1 LSKKAT
7 NITARHPEVF
17 DEEMQVLIREGHNPF
32 HFEGVRYVADVEES
46 KSLNGVR
53 SGVIISAS
61 GMCEAGRILHHLKQS
76 IGRPEDCI
84 LAVGYMAQ
92 GTLGRKLIEKYERVK
107 IFGERF
113 EVKCKVRSI
122 RGLSAHADYEELLR
136 TARPL
141 APKARVFVVHGE
153 EDAAMK
159 YADRLYEA
167 GFTQVDVPIRKEKFV
182 L

>member
-1 LSKKAT
+1 
-7 NITARHPEVF
+7 
-17 DEEMQVLIREGHNPF
+17 M
-32 HFEGVRYVADVEES
+32 
-46 KSLNGVR
+46 
-53 SGVIISAS
+53 
-61 GMCEAGRILHHLKQS
+61 
-76 IGRPEDCI
+76 
-84 LAVGYMAQ
+84 
-92 GTLGRKLIEKYERVK
+92 GRKLIEKYERVK

-122 RGLSAHADYEELLR
+122 RGLSAHADYKELLR

-159 YADRLYEA
+159 YADRLYGA